1 LDGLQFCPYVFS
13 RRYLIGSSPVC
24 CVGPIIQSVWKR
36 INRGIRTSCSQANDM
51 FKRLCK
57 GVGANFLGQLINIAS
72 RFLLVPL
79 FLLAWGANIYGEWLL
94 LSSMVAYLTLT
105 DMGGATYI
113 GNRMT
118 QAFAHQD
125 HELFRKILHTG
136 LALFLIIPL
145 AVYLIF
151 VATISFFNPAS
162 LFHITQTSHRLVVLV
177 LALLAFQFVIS
188 LPQGILIRVY
198 FAVEMLP
205 RGVMLLNFM
214 QFLSLSLVAGG
225 LWLGWGMVPVALLQI
240 IPYGLIAVMALYD
253 LNQKFPQFQILS
265 LKRADFFFGLSFIK
279 PSLHFFLIQISQASS
294 IQGIV
299 LVVGMVLGPVQV
311 VLFSTIRTLVNL
323 IRSFF
328 AQVSHA
334 AWPEMTRLDAQQDMD
349 KFLALFRI
357 ILRTTLIASVLFM
370 AVFHFFGGF
379 IYHFW
384 LRKTV
389 PFEQPV
395 MDLFLI
401 YMGQFIFWLTCS
413 HPLLATNRHQT
424 LAKMLFIS
432 SILTIGLAYL
442 GGQHLGLQGIV
453 LGMIIGD
460 LILPFWF
467 VPYLLSGYQ
476 ACFSFKFFTN
486 ELIPYIGS
494 LVILALIPWLA
505 PVVFLLLLAWWLRA
519 MPSHLIT
526 WRQLKLKNY
535 LSMK

>member
-1 LDGLQFCPYVFS
+1 
-13 RRYLIGSSPVC
+13 
-24 CVGPIIQSVWKR
+24 
-36 INRGIRTSCSQANDM
+36 M
-51 FKRLCK
+51 FKRLLK
-57 GVGANFLGQLINIAS
+57 GIGANFLGQSINLAS

-94 LSSMVAYLTLT
+94 LSSMVAYLTLS

-118 QAFAHQD
+118 QAFANRD
-125 HELFRKILHTG
+125 HELFHKVLHTG
-136 LALFLIIPL
+136 LALFLAIPL
-145 AVYLIF
+145 VVFIVFVTLIF
-151 VATISFFNPAS
+151 FFNPAAI
-162 LFHITQTSHRLVVLV
+162 LHITQTSHRVVILV

-214 QFLSLSLVAGG
+214 QSLSLSLVAVG
-225 LWLGWGMVPVALLQI
+225 LWLGWGMVPITLLQI
-240 IPYGLIAVMALYD
+240 IPYGLIAVTALYD
-253 LNQKFPQFQILS
+253 LNRKFPQFQVLS
-265 LKRADFFFGLSFIK
+265 LKGADFSFGLSFIK
-279 PSLHFFLIQISQASS
+279 PSLHFFLIQISQAFSV
-294 IQGIV
+294 QGIV
-299 LVVGMVLGPVQV
+299 LVVGMVLGPIQV

-328 AQVSHA
+328 EQVSHA

-349 KFLALFRI
+349 KFLALFRV
-357 ILRTTLIASVLFM
+357 ILRTTLMASILFM
-370 AVFHFFGGF
+370 TIFHFFGGF

-424 LAKMLFIS
+424 LAKVLFIS
-432 SILTIGLAYL
+432 SILAVGLAYL
-442 GGQHLGLQGIV
+442 GGQHLGLPGIV
-453 LGMIIGD
+453 LGMIIAG

-467 VPYLLSGYQ
+467 VPYLLSGYLP
-476 ACFSFKFFTN
+476 CFSFRFFAT
-486 ELIPYIGS
+486 ELVPYIGS
-494 LVILALIPWLA
+494 LVILAVIPWLV
-505 PVVFLLLLAWWLRA
+505 PLVFLLLLAWWLRA
-519 MPSHLIT
+519 IPSHLLT
-526 WRQLKLKNY
+526 QGQLNLKNY
-535 LSMK
+535 LSIK

>member
-1 LDGLQFCPYVFS
+1 
-13 RRYLIGSSPVC
+13 
-24 CVGPIIQSVWKR
+24 
-36 INRGIRTSCSQANDM
+36 M
-51 FKRLCK
+51 FKRLLK
-57 GVGANFLGQLINIAS
+57 GIGANFLGQFINLAS

-79 FLLAWGANIYGEWLL
+79 FLLAWGANLYGEWLL
-94 LSSMVAYLTLT
+94 LSSMVAYLTLS

-118 QAFAHQD
+118 QAFANRD
-125 HELFRKILHTG
+125 HELFRQVLHTG
-136 LALFLIIPL
+136 LALFLAIPL
-145 AVYLIF
+145 VVFIVFITLIF
-151 VATISFFNPAS
+151 FFNPAAI
-162 LFHITQTSHRLVVLV
+162 LHITQTSHRVVILV

-198 FAVEMLP
+198 FAAEMLP

-225 LWLGWGMVPVALLQI
+225 LWLRWGMVPIALLQI
-240 IPYGLIAVMALYD
+240 IPYGLVAVTALYD
-253 LNQKFPQFQILS
+253 LNRKFPQFRVFS
-265 LKRADFFFGLSFIK
+265 LKGADFSFGLSFIK
-279 PSLHFFLIQISQASS
+279 PSLHFFLIQISQAFSV
-294 IQGIV
+294 QGIV

-328 AQVSHA
+328 EQVSHA

-349 KFLALFRI
+349 KFLALFRV
-357 ILRTTLIASVLFM
+357 ILRTTLVASILFM
-370 AVFHFFGGF
+370 TIFHFFGGF

-401 YMGQFIFWLTCS
+401 YMAQFIFWLICT

-424 LAKMLFIS
+424 LAKVLFVS

-442 GGQHLGLQGIV
+442 GGQHLGLPGII
-453 LGMIIGD
+453 LGMIIAG
-460 LILPFWF
+460 LILPFWL
-467 VPYLLSGYQ
+467 VPYLLSGYLPY
-476 ACFSFKFFTN
+476 FSFRFFAT
-486 ELIPYIGS
+486 ELVPYIGS
-494 LVILALIPWLA
+494 LVIIAVIPWLA
-505 PVVFLLLLAWWLRA
+505 PVVFLLLLIWWLRA
-519 MPSHLIT
+519 VPSHLVT
-526 WRQLKLKNY
+526 WRQLNLKNY